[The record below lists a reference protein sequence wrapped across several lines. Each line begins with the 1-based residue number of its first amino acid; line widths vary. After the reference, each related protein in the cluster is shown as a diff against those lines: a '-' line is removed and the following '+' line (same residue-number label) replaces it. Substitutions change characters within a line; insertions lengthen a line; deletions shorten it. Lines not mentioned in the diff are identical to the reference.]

1 MPAILSLRKLYN
13 KVLLVK
19 RIICI
24 TTTLISQYITPTQTA
39 NQTHPPSLQQAILN
53 HPHKHHK
60 D

>member
-24 TTTLISQYITPTQTA
+24 TTTLISQYITPPQIE
-39 NQTHPPSLQQAILN
+39 NQTHVPPF
-53 HPHKHHK
+53 
-60 D
+60 